1 MVEMTTLTIPLWIVV
16 VLGTG
21 LFGLTALNREQR
33 GAYSLMGIFGGAVLW
48 AGGYAVELT
57 NQLFIAHAVRF
68 SGAGIVPVAIFVI
81 SLQLTGREELVTV
94 RNVAGILAV
103 LSGLLA
109 LILTNSMHE
118 LWAVQDTITNA
129 AVDGASIQWGPL
141 FYLAS
146 MVLLL
151 LAVVAL
157 GLFGQRALQQD
168 ADSFITTPSVFVLVT
183 AIPVVTYTVYLVGA
197 TAIDATPF
205 TFLVSGLLMIF
216 AMFYL

>member
-118 LWAVQDTITNA
+118 LWAVRDTITNA

>member
-1 MVEMTTLTIPLWIVV
+1 MVELTTLTIPLWIVV

-21 LFGLTALNREQR
+21 LFALTALNREQK

-68 SGAGIVPVAIFVI
+68 AGAGIVPVAIFI
-81 SLQLTGREELVTV
+81 IALQLTGREELVTA
-94 RNVAGILAV
+94 RNVGGIFAV
-103 LSGLLA
+103 LFGLFA

-118 LWAVQDTITNA
+118 LWAVQSTITNA

-141 FYLAS
+141 FYVAS
-146 MVLLL
+146 VALML

-157 GLFGQRALQQD
+157 GLFGQRALQQN
-168 ADSFITTPSVFVLVT
+168 ADSFITTPSVFLLVT

>member
-33 GAYSLMGIFGGAVLW
+33 GTYSLMGIFGGAVLW

-118 LWAVQDTITNA
+118 LWAVRDTITNA